1 MATVFNVMTQHDS
14 FFLWDETF
22 MILIDEATKWKTGDH
37 LINKTGPVLVKALN
51 YLWIRIWG
59 AMQNLLTDQE
69 GGLMGHEATK
79 LCDRLEINR
88 LAIGKGGA
96 TIGRSN
102 DI

>member
-1 MATVFNVMTQHDS
+1 MFNEVVQHDL

-69 GGLMGHEATK
+69 GGLMSEEST
-79 LCDRLEINR
+79 
-88 LAIGKGGA
+88 AI
-96 TIGRSN
+96 RQR
-102 DI
+102 